1 MSDSSSIDDANLPRL
16 LIEEPPR
23 ASSSRALSRGSITTT
38 NSRDKRGSQGGDSS
52 RYDIREISSGRNTQ
66 RESRYGSVIAKSGTN
81 NVIRTKYATERVN
94 NRRGST
100 SKSSSISN
108 IPQKRPRASAP
119 VSMSDDNSDDNS
131 DDCDYSG
138 DIINKKRS
146 SSPTKRTTLFSDDE
160 DEQTTDANNKDKER
174 ESAFNEGNIERI
186 KNLENMEMIK
196 GLQSSLNES
205 QIDAQ
210 YYQKLYAQKVD
221 ILNEKDEIIKNLQDF
236 KNNFELFQSQSKD
249 QIEKYENELKK
260 KNKMICDKDEEL
272 KVIADLNKSDDDF
285 NNINNTLS
293 KKSNENNKIIK
304 DLNDNIKSLIEENRK
319 LTEKYHR
326 LNENNK
332 TLNENI
338 TDLNKDLIKRDEE
351 FSSKNKEIA
360 NMSYDY
366 KQLNRAALRKEDE
379 FERLRRDYEEMV
391 EEIKDLTF
399 KLTQTEQNLD
409 ISERRL
415 IFMESHDEEQ
425 YAKLNEMEEY
435 IKICE
440 SANGDEGMKTEIENL
455 KEVIKTYDNQ
465 SINSQQSENDIKE
478 KVKEIE
484 NLKEIF
490 KMRDS
495 QSKEHTRQL
504 NEEIEKKNGE
514 INNLRDAIKCKDNQ
528 GNINIDKTNVDRIIE
543 DLKKK
548 LKDKEHD
555 KEELR
560 KARLQQHENDK
571 TIYELNKNL
580 NISNERMKLLTK
592 TVEQNQNYIETLKL
606 TLKDINEKGNQSV
619 NVKDAKVNHNERFK
633 DKKSTQNI
641 EQGADQNLQN
651 EIDQL
656 NSKLTEKRKIIK
668 QYEDKKRSNHYFKQY
683 QYYKNKAERK
693 ERLLNDV
700 KAEKNE
706 EIRKLE
712 KELGYNDVEDFSE

>member
-1 MSDSSSIDDANLPRL
+1 MP
-16 LIEEPPR
+16 
-23 ASSSRALSRGSITTT
+23 
-38 NSRDKRGSQGGDSS
+38 
-52 RYDIREISSGRNTQ
+52 
-66 RESRYGSVIAKSGTN
+66 KSGTN
-81 NVIRTKYATERVN
+81 NIVRTKYATERVN
-94 NRRGST
+94 TRRGST
-100 SKSSSISN
+100 SKSSSISS

-119 VSMSDDNSDDNS
+119 VSMSDDNS

-160 DEQTTDANNKDKER
+160 DEQTTNANNEDKER

-221 ILNEKDEIIKNLQDF
+221 ILNEKDEIIRNLQDF
-236 KNNFELFQSQSKD
+236 KNNFEFIQSQSKD
-249 QIEKYENELKK
+249 RIDKYENELKK
-260 KNKMICDKDEEL
+260 KNKIICDKDEELKEKYEEL

-293 KKSNENNKIIK
+293 KNSNENNKIIR
-304 DLNDNIKSLIEENRK
+304 DLHEHIKSLTEENRK

-326 LNENNK
+326 LNEYNK

-338 TDLNKDLIKRDEE
+338 TDLNKDLIKKDEE

-455 KEVIKTYDNQ
+455 KEVIKTYENQ

-560 KARLQQHENDK
+560 KTRLQQHENDK

-592 TVEQNQNYIETLKL
+592 TVEQNQNYIETLKSA
-606 TLKDINEKGNQSV
+606 LKDINEKGNQGV

-651 EIDQL
+651 EINQL

-683 QYYKNKAERK
+683 QYYKNKADRK